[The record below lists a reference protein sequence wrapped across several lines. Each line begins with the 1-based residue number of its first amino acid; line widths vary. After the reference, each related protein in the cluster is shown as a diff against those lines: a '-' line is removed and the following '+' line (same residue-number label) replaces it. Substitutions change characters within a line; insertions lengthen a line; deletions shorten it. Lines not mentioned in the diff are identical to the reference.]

1 MIFGGSRT
9 TSALHGKEQQVER
22 SGPPLYPVYTGRL
35 VNHLRTSQDPE
46 KNLDDS
52 GWGQHSDMESLHERS
67 AV

>member
-9 TSALHGKEQQVER
+9 TSALDGKEQQVER
-22 SGPPLYPVYTGRL
+22 SGPPLYPVDTG
-35 VNHLRTSQDPE
+35 LRTSRDPE

-52 GWGQHSDMESLHERS
+52 GWGQHSSMEILHQGS